1 MLGRSLLAMPP
12 GVEITDLDAF
22 RESLRRGEGV
32 VVIADPGRP
41 EPIAHV
47 TACRWLTEENFAT
60 KVLEFGNRN
69 GRYLW
74 FATFPDAQRELGAR
88 RCGHC
93 G

>member
-1 MLGRSLLAMPP
+1 MLGRSLLTMPP
-12 GVEITDLDAF
+12 AVEITDLDAF
-22 RESLRRGEGV
+22 RDRLRSGDGV

-47 TACRWLTEENFAT
+47 TTCRWLTEENFAT

-69 GRYLW
+69 GRYIW
-74 FATFPDAQRELGAR
+74 FATLADAQRQLGAR